1 MTMKIKTRSTFAVL
15 FYIDK
20 SKAKKKN
27 KGLCIITG
35 RITIDTQIARFST
48 KMDVAPE
55 MWDAQTGRAIGKGKE
70 VTKIN
75 RTLDNLEQ
83 EIQSH
88 YDRLVLEDGYVTA
101 EAVKNALN
109 GVGRKATGLLE
120 LFREHNEEFKFR
132 VGVNRVQVTY
142 EQYLHSYR
150 VLENFL
156 WVRFQMK
163 DIALQQLTHSFIDAY
178 DFHLRV
184 DMRMNGNTVLNHTI
198 PLRKMVRRAISQDII
213 KRDPFINYVA
223 EKPLKQRRHL
233 TMDEFQ
239 KLLTTPIAEKH
250 LERCRDMFLFACFSG
265 MAYADVCN
273 LSDKHITKD
282 DNGIMWIRIERQ
294 KTKSECRIRLLSV
307 PIQIMEKY
315 RHERTDDK
323 IFKLK
328 TLKTIDENLKIIAQ
342 KCGIESRLCYHMGR
356 HTYATQVCI
365 SQGVPIETLCKMMG
379 HRSVQ
384 TTQIYA
390 KITNQKVNEDMKI
403 LSNRIE
409 NRYELPKDDVPEEFG
424 RNQYYK

>member
-1 MTMKIKTRSTFAVL
+1 MAMKIKTRSTFAVL

-20 SKAKKKN
+20 SKAKKKS

-35 RITIDTQIARFST
+35 RISIDTQIARFST
-48 KMDVAPE
+48 KMEVNPE
-55 MWDAQTGRAIGKGKE
+55 MWDAKTGRATGKTKE

-75 RTLDNLEQ
+75 RTLDNLER

-101 EAVKNALN
+101 EAIKNALN
-109 GVGRKATGLLE
+109 GIGRKATGLLE

-156 WVRFQMK
+156 WVRYQAK
-163 DIALQQLTHSFIDAY
+163 DIALNQLTHSFIDAY

-184 DMRMNGNTVLNHTI
+184 DKRMNGNTVLNHTI
-198 PLRKMVRRAISQDII
+198 PLRKIVRRAISQDII

-250 LERCRDMFLFACFSG
+250 LVRCRDMFLFACFSG
-265 MAYADVCN
+265 MSYADVRN
-273 LSDKHITKD
+273 LSEKHITKD

-307 PIQIMEKY
+307 PIQIIEKY
-315 RHERTDDK
+315 KHERTDDK
-323 IFKLK
+323 IFKMTCLATIDRNLK
-328 TLKTIDENLKIIAQ
+328 TVAQ

-403 LSNRIE
+403 LSSRIE
-409 NRYELPKDDVPEEFG
+409 NRYELPKDDVPEDYG
-424 RNQYYK
+424 KNQYYK

>member
-1 MTMKIKTRSTFAVL
+1 M
-15 FYIDK
+15 
-20 SKAKKKN
+20 
-27 KGLCIITG
+27 
-35 RITIDTQIARFST
+35 
-48 KMDVAPE
+48 
-55 MWDAQTGRAIGKGKE
+55 
-70 VTKIN
+70 
-75 RTLDNLEQ
+75 
-83 EIQSH
+83 
-88 YDRLVLEDGYVTA
+88 
-101 EAVKNALN
+101 
-109 GVGRKATGLLE
+109 
-120 LFREHNEEFKFR
+120 
-132 VGVNRVQVTY
+132 
-142 EQYLHSYR
+142 HSYR

-156 WVRFQMK
+156 WVRFQVK
-163 DIALQQLTHSFIDAY
+163 DIALNQLTHSFIDAY

-184 DMRMNGNTVLNHTI
+184 DKRMNSNTVLNHTI

-223 EKPLKQRRHL
+223 EKPLKQHRHL

-250 LERCRDMFLFACFSG
+250 LERCRDIFLFACFSG

-273 LSDKHITKD
+273 LSEKHIKQD
-282 DNGIMWIRIERQ
+282 DNGVMWIRIERQ
-294 KTKSECRIRLLSV
+294 KTKSECRIRLLNV

-315 RHERTDDK
+315 KHERTDDK

-328 TLKTIDENLKIIAQ
+328 TLKTIDENLKTIAQ

-403 LSNRIE
+403 LSSRIE

-424 RNQYYK
+424 KNQYYK

>member
-1 MTMKIKTRSTFAVL
+1 MKIKTRSTFAVL

-20 SKAKKKN
+20 SKAKKKS
-27 KGLCIITG
+27 KGLCTITG
-35 RITIDTQIARFST
+35 RITIDTEIARFST
-48 KMDVAPE
+48 KMDVNPE
-55 MWDAQTGRAIGKGKE
+55 IWDAQTGRVIGKGKE

-109 GVGRKATGLLE
+109 GIGKKATGLLE

-132 VGVNRVQVTY
+132 VGVNRVKDTY
-142 EQYLHSYR
+142 EHYLHSYR
-150 VLENFL
+150 ILENFL
-156 WVRFQMK
+156 WVRFQIK
-163 DIALQQLTHSFIDAY
+163 DIALNQLTNSFIDAY

-184 DMRMNGNTVLNHTI
+184 DKRMNSNTVLNHTI
-198 PLRKMVRRAISQDII
+198 PLRKMIRRAISQDII
-213 KRDPFINYVA
+213 KRDPFVNYVA

-239 KLLTTPIAEKH
+239 KLLTTPITEKH

-273 LSDKHITKD
+273 LSEKHITQD
-282 DNGIMWIRIERQ
+282 DNGVMWIRIERQ
-294 KTKSECRIRLLSV
+294 KTKSECRIRLLNV

-315 RHERTDDK
+315 KHERTDDK

-403 LSNRIE
+403 LSSRIE
-409 NRYELPKDDVPEEFG
+409 NRYELPKDDMPEKFA

>member
-1 MTMKIKTRSTFAVL
+1 MVSGERLRGYWNYSENTT
-15 FYIDK
+15 
-20 SKAKKKN
+20 KN
-27 KGLCIITG
+27 LNFGG
-35 RITIDTQIARFST
+35 GVSR
-48 KMDVAPE
+48 V
-55 MWDAQTGRAIGKGKE
+55 KE
-70 VTKIN
+70 
-75 RTLDNLEQ
+75 
-83 EIQSH
+83 
-88 YDRLVLEDGYVTA
+88 
-101 EAVKNALN
+101 
-109 GVGRKATGLLE
+109 
-120 LFREHNEEFKFR
+120 
-132 VGVNRVQVTY
+132 TY
-142 EQYLHSYR
+142 EQYLYSYK
-150 VLENFL
+150 VLAKFL
-156 WVRFQMK
+156 WLRFQVEE
-163 DIALQQLTHSFIDAY
+163 IALNQLTHNFIDAY

-184 DMRMNGNTVLNHTI
+184 DKQMNGNTVLNHTI

-213 KRDPFINYVA
+213 KRDPFVNYVA

-239 KLLTTPIAEKH
+239 KLLTTPITEKH

-273 LSDKHITKD
+273 LSEKHITKD

-315 RHERTDDK
+315 KHERTDDK

-328 TLKTIDENLKIIAQ
+328 TLKTIDENLKTIAQ

-365 SQGVPIETLCKMMG
+365 AQGIPIETLCKMMG

-390 KITNQKVNEDMKI
+390 KITNQKVNEDMKL
-403 LSNRIE
+403 LSSRIE
-409 NRYELPKDDVPEEFG
+409 NRYELPKDDVPEDFG